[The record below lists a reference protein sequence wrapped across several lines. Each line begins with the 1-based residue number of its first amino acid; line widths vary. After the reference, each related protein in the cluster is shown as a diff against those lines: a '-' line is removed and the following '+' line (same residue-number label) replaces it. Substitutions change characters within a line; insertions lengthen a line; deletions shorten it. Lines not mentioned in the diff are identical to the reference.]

1 MIASPIVHANQS
13 TLDKLRDLLFAELTP
28 LLSGKSVIFIDY
40 PIYWNVGD
48 YLITQGAEYLFE
60 KVGARVNDRISGRNK
75 QRLFRKKL
83 DSQTV
88 LVLNGGGNF
97 GDIYP
102 HHQEL
107 RKEVVSAFPNNKVII
122 LPQSIHYNNAIA
134 LKEDIEVFK
143 SHPDLHLYVR
153 DQHSFEEMKQSIPDG
168 RLKKLPDMAFTMSQ
182 RWNKTLPDKHKPL
195 RMRRR
200 DCETQSIEDQPVE
213 AFDWED
219 LCTTRHQFGY
229 DFARRLAR
237 AENKLNCPLGLSWF
251 WKKYSDHVVNIAV
264 ERFQSANV
272 VDTDRL
278 HGLILALLLGRDV
291 VMRDNSYG
299 KLSRFS
305 REWLGLESLEEYQ
318 RAVNQ

>member
-1 MIASPIVHANQS
+1 MTEFQDEINSAC
-13 TLDKLRDLLFAELTP
+13 LK
-28 LLSGKSVIFIDY
+28 
-40 PIYWNVGD
+40 
-48 YLITQGAEYLFE
+48 
-60 KVGARVNDRISGRNK
+60 
-75 QRLFRKKL
+75 KKL

-122 LPQSIHYNNAIA
+122 LPQSIHYNNSIA

-153 DQHSFEEMKQSIPDG
+153 DQHSFEEMKDSMPDG
-168 RLKKLPDMAFTMSQ
+168 RLKKLPDMAFTMAQ

-200 DCETQSIEDQPVE
+200 DCETQSIEDQTVD

-237 AENKLNCPLGLSWF
+237 AENKLNCRLGLSWF